1 MSKQLHLF
9 PSFPYGSVTTEVTE
23 QNSAFSLFQERGI
36 WLCKGRETTREVTTE
51 GEKWLKE
58 AWGDCGVLLCEL
70 NWHKSCFSETG
81 RVSFFLSVHSDKHM
95 RKSLLCFPQ
104 NLRTDWL
111 KPVAKCSVI
120 GWSPCS
126 CVGHAHKACGR
137 LREEFCFSRGSWAGR
152 GTFCLLLLDV
162 LSVLIL

>member
-51 GEKWLKE
+51 GEKWLKLVF
-58 AWGDCGVLLCEL
+58 CCV
-70 NWHKSCFSETG
+70 NWTDTKVASQKLDEFP
-81 RVSFFLSVHSDKHM
+81 SFCLFTVTNT
-95 RKSLLCFPQ
+95 REKSLLCFPQ